1 MRAAIHHGRSG
12 LDGLRVGDAKTKQ
25 PGPGEIRVRVK
36 TAGLNHRDLFLM
48 KGRRAA
54 DAPLILGSDGA
65 GVIDAV
71 GEGVAGLT
79 AGTEIIIHPTI
90 GWDRT
95 AAVPVVP
102 QILGG
107 PTDGT
112 FAETVVIP
120 VDNAFR
126 KPTYLTWEEAGVLP
140 LSALTA
146 YRALF
151 TRAQIKAGEHVL
163 IPGIGGGVATCA
175 MLMAQA
181 AGAVVSITSRSVAKL
196 EEARR
201 YAVRGA
207 FSSSG
212 DWNEGLQGE
221 KVDVILDSIGP
232 ATFSKYLEVIRP
244 NGRIVSFGASS
255 GDTVEV
261 PLRAL
266 FFPQLSWIGT
276 SMGSREEF
284 GEMLRFMEEHAIR
297 PLIDRM
303 YPLDE
308 APAAFRRMTAGE
320 QFGNI
325 GLCVG

>member
-1 MRAAIHHGRSG
+1 MKAAIHRGRSG
-12 LDGLRVGDAKTKQ
+12 LDGLRVGNMESKQ
-25 PGPGEIRVRVK
+25 PGPGEIRVRLK

-48 KGRRAA
+48 KGRHAA

-65 GVIDAV
+65 GIIDAV
-71 GEGVAGLT
+71 GEGVESLT
-79 AGTEIIIHPTI
+79 VGTEVIIHPTI
-90 GWDRT
+90 GWDNT
-95 AAVPVVP
+95 EEVPVVP

-120 VDNAFR
+120 ADNAFR

-151 TRAQIKAGEHVL
+151 TRAHIKPGEHVL
-163 IPGIGGGVATCA
+163 IPGIGGGVATYA
-175 MLMAQA
+175 MLMAQT
-181 AGAVVSITSRSVAKL
+181 AGAVVSVTSRSQAKL

-201 YAVRGA
+201 YSVHKA
-207 FSSSG
+207 FSSGG
-212 DWNEGLQGE
+212 DWSEELQGE

-232 ATFSKYLEVIRP
+232 ATFPQYLEVIKP

-255 GDTVEV
+255 GDAVEV

-284 GEMLRFMEEHAIR
+284 GEMLRFMEEHTIA

-308 APAAFRRMTAGE
+308 ILDAFRRMTAGE

-325 GLCVG
+325 GLRIG